1 MKLTRWIQWTVLV
14 LVVVAMVATGAC
26 GKGGNEAPVITSLT
40 ASSAS
45 VGPGETSSIT
55 CVASDPDDDTLTYSW
70 TATGG
75 TISGVGSTVTWI
87 APSAEGT
94 FTISVTVDDGEG
106 ETVTGT
112 VAVPVVIVVTTG
124 SINIQSNPAGAE
136 IYLDG
141 SDTGNITPYVMTDVE
156 AGSHTLRLTYR
167 HYKDREEAVR
177 VNAGEITYI
186 NWALTHALAQTV
198 TIQPDSATGKDAHVE
213 EVIPDGNLGSSDTIW
228 VGEWAGGQR
237 NRAYLQFDLSAIP
250 TTAVVLDVELAL
262 YYHNSSA
269 AQPVDIGAYEVTSSW
284 NEGTI
289 TWNVQPT
296 SAPTLAHVRT
306 VPAAVTNYFMSWY
319 IDDLVQGWIDGSIAN
334 YGVVLKDIDETTTKA
349 CKGFYA
355 SDWTYGP
362 RRPKLVIS
370 YYDPTGP

>member
-14 LVVVAMVATGAC
+14 LVVVAMVTTGAC

-87 APSAEGT
+87 APGVGGT
-94 FTISVTVDDGEG
+94 SFTISVTVDDGEG

-112 VAVPVVIVVTTG
+112 VAVPVVVATG
-124 SINIQSNPAGAE
+124 SISVESNPPGAE

-141 SDTGNITPYVMTDVE
+141 SDTGNITPYVITDVE
-156 AGSHTLRLTYR
+156 AGSHTVRLTYL
-167 HYKDREEAVR
+167 HYKDRQGQVR
-177 VNAGEITYI
+177 VNAGETTYI
-186 NWALTHALAQTV
+186 NWVLTHAPAQTV
-198 TIQPDSATGKDAHVE
+198 SIQPGPDVSMDAHVE
-213 EVIPDGNLGSSDTIW
+213 EVIPDGNLGLSETIW
-228 VGEWAGGQR
+228 IGEWAGGQA
-237 NRAYLQFDLSAIP
+237 NRAYLQFDLSSIP
-250 TTAVVLDVELAL
+250 TTAVVLDAELAL

-289 TWNVQPT
+289 TWNVQST
-296 SAPTLAHVRT
+296 SAPTPEYVRSLQAT
-306 VPAAVTNYFMSWY
+306 ATDYFISWY

-334 YGVVLKDIDETTTKA
+334 YGVVLRDIDETTTKA

-355 SDWTYGP
+355 SEWVYGP
-362 RRPKLVIS
+362 RRPNLIIQ
-370 YYDPTGP
+370 YYDAVGP